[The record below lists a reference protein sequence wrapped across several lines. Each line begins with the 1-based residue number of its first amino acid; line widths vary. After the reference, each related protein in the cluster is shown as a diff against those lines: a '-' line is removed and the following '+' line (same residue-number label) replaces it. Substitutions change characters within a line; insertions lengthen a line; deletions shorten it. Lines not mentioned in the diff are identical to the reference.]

1 MQRDHVTGDCERWL
15 AQPRRAA
22 VVVVVVVIRCWA
34 TKIQAFQNE
43 DVAEN
48 QNGREQG
55 GDPWERDRTKR
66 SGEIG

>member
-1 MQRDHVTGDCERWL
+1 
-15 AQPRRAA
+15 

-55 GDPWERDRTKR
+55 GDSWEHA
-66 SGEIG
+66 